1 MHQVARNESETRR
14 EAQIEAASER
24 VGTGTG
30 TRTRRLS
37 QVRVKTSQVVV
48 YVALAMTVV
57 ALVAVSMWPQSTDH
71 RRSVADQ
78 SLPEADATVGDAAS
92 RLPATGLGIRWRQSD
107 ERWQWSSQDA
117 VAIVDG
123 ALQAE
128 GGYVTSRSDQV
139 SRVLAAWSG
148 TDAATVVVELTS
160 TRPRAAAPEPLLT
173 VQQNDGSPVLSLLR
187 LDDRL
192 EVRLATN
199 DVSLPPQIFLS
210 PAAFIDD
217 TSVDLAVTISDSE
230 VTLFT
235 NGSQRARFPRQGD
248 FGALDDG
255 FIAIAGH
262 PVDSGRFH
270 GRVGRIGIFD
280 YALSA
285 EQIAEY

>member
-1 MHQVARNESETRR
+1 MVQAVLEREAPDPRSAVPGLNEDLVAVVLRCLRKDPASRYPSPSELREDCQALLDGRRPMHQVARNESETRR
-14 EAQIEAASER
+14 EAQIEASER

-57 ALVAVSMWPQSTDH
+57 ALVAVSMWPQSNDH

-78 SLPEADATVGDAAS
+78 SLPEADAMVGDAAS

-107 ERWQWSSQDA
+107 ERWQWSPQDA

-148 TDAATVVVELTS
+148 TDAASVVVELTS
-160 TRPRAAAPEPLLT
+160 ARPRAAVPEPLLT
-173 VQQNDGSPVLSLLR
+173 VQQNDGSPVLALLR

-199 DVSLPPQIFLS
+199 DVSLPPQIFYHLPHLLLIHRS
-210 PAAFIDD
+210 ILP
-217 TSVDLAVTISDSE
+217 
-230 VTLFT
+230 
-235 NGSQRARFPRQGD
+235 
-248 FGALDDG
+248 
-255 FIAIAGH
+255 
-262 PVDSGRFH
+262 
-270 GRVGRIGIFD
+270 
-280 YALSA
+280 
-285 EQIAEY
+285 